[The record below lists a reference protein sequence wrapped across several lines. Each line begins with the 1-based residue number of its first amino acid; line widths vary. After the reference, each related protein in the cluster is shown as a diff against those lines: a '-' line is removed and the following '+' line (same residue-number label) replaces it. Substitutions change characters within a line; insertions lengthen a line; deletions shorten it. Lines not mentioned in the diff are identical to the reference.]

1 MNRYNPVTHHRR
13 SVRLK
18 GYDYA
23 QEGLYFITL
32 CCQDRLHLFGN
43 ITNSIMCSNPIGA
56 IVETEWLNTANI
68 RDNIVLHEHIIMPN
82 HLHGIVEITK
92 NKTIKEDNKGFS
104 SPTQTIGSIIRGY
117 KIATIKQI
125 KDYIKD
131 TSKDEKEESKGEK
144 GDRKGEKGDRK
155 GELQFAPTTIINL
168 EYRIWQRNYYEHI
181 IKDEKA
187 YHNISNYIIHNP
199 SKWEDDTFKN

>member
-1 MNRYNPVTHHRR
+1 
-13 SVRLK
+13 
-18 GYDYA
+18 
-23 QEGLYFITL
+23 
-32 CCQDRLHLFGN
+32 
-43 ITNSIMCSNPIGA
+43 MCSNAIGA

-144 GDRKGEKGDRK
+144 DGRKGEKDGRKGEKGGCK
-155 GELQFAPTTIINL
+155 GELQFAPTAPTTPTIINL
-168 EYRIWQRNYYEHI
+168 DYRIWQRNYYEHI

>member
-1 MNRYNPVTHHRR
+1 
-13 SVRLK
+13 
-18 GYDYA
+18 
-23 QEGLYFITL
+23 
-32 CCQDRLHLFGN
+32 
-43 ITNSIMCSNPIGA
+43 
-56 IVETEWLNTANI
+56 
-68 RDNIVLHEHIIMPN
+68 MPN

-144 GDRKGEKGDRK
+144 GEKGDRKGEKGDRK
-155 GELQFAPTTIINL
+155 GELQFAPTIINL
-168 EYRIWQRNYYEHI
+168 DYRIWQRNYYEHI

>member
-13 SVRLK
+13 SIRLK

-43 ITNSIMCSNPIGA
+43 ITNSIMCINPIGA

-82 HLHGIVEITK
+82 HLHGIIEITK

-131 TSKDEKEESKGEK
+131 TSKD
-144 GDRKGEKGDRK
+144 DRK
-155 GELQFAPTTIINL
+155 GELQFAPTALTIINL
-168 EYRIWQRNYYEHI
+168 DYRIWQRNYYEHI